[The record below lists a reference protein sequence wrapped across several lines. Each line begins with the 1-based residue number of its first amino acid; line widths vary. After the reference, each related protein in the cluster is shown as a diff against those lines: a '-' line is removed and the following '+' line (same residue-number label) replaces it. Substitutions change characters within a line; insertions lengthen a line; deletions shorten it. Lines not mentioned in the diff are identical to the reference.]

1 MTGERRNDD
10 TERNPEIN
18 PRSLFVCELN
28 VPCRFDLSS
37 RINDLLSQCSQLWT
51 MSARTSADHVRPL
64 SVPITNYSKR
74 NVHAQTVRWPSR
86 DIISGRDW
94 VF

>member
-37 RINDLLSQCSQLWT
+37 RINDLLLVFCLSFLNCGPCPHGHLPT
-51 MSARTSADHVRPL
+51 MLDYCPFQSLITQNATSTPRP
-64 SVPITNYSKR
+64 SVGQVAI
-74 NVHAQTVRWPSR
+74 
-86 DIISGRDW
+86 
-94 VF
+94 